1 MAKYGYGRVSSDTQD
16 CAAQVEAL
24 KDAGCNRIYSEKA
37 SGKSTN
43 GRPELAKLMKALLPG
58 DVVVVTKLDRIARS
72 SRDLHNLIGELHE
85 RGCGFVSLGDPWAD
99 TTSDVGRFMLAIMGG
114 LAEFERELIRKR
126 CQAGIDR
133 AKARG
138 TKFGRKPVLDA
149 GQRKRL
155 AERYAAGETMA
166 ALAREYDCGEATI
179 WRALQG

>member
-1 MAKYGYGRVSSDTQD
+1 V
-16 CAAQVEAL
+16 
-24 KDAGCNRIYSEKA
+24 
-37 SGKSTN
+37 
-43 GRPELAKLMKALLPG
+43 
-58 DVVVVTKLDRIARS
+58 
-72 SRDLHNLIGELHE
+72 E

-99 TTSDVGRFMLAIMGG
+99 ATSDVGRLMLAIMGG

-133 AKARG
+133 AKAKG

-155 AERYAAGETMA
+155 AERDAAGDTMA
-166 ALAREYDCGEATI
+166 TLAREYDCGEATI